1 MKIPIRFAWVLFACC
16 ASSLLFLDKNTMVV
30 MGLSIEQRM
39 LEHLA
44 SQRTNINN
52 SLVALPKKLSS
63 RALLTTDEVCDVLE
77 EHVGGL
83 DECSCNPIIPPAAA
97 AAAATEEEQ
106 EFVISC
112 TSCTTPALNA
122 DLSYRF
128 DTEYTFFRYA
138 PNEYAMETL
147 TATTVYQGAD
157 RIVDSHTYSYS
168 IDRETGLIGS
178 CTASFG
184 AAACTCE
191 VSNSCHAY
199 FPFHIDCP
207 TSNIFSNLCD
217 DSSWWGS
224 FDDVDI
230 AYDDCVCAYSA
241 FPTAYCNGGTIAPHP
256 SIAPFTFPPFT
267 MEPTEYGPPTIAIG
281 GPCQENYDC
290 PTLICIQ
297 GTCQSQGAQAGEPC
311 DPGDLLD
318 CLSSVCGRQSIAE
331 NSPHVCCESYDDF
344 AILYDDFKISDDDFT
359 MSDDDFTI
367 SDDDFTISDDDMD
380 QFILCLQPGGAAC
393 LQDWHCRSD
402 ACINNFC
409 ALETGETFQPTS
421 SVASREPSAEI
432 PSAVPQA
439 RPQPTIAP
447 TKATSEGMVPTT
459 TPTSHET
466 ADPRPT
472 WDLSLSPTATP
483 SLNIAVNQ
491 TMEPSIDGPSSNR
504 TLAPTR
510 NSTATPTFSPSFNNT
525 LNQTFAPTFNYTT
538 NPTWVPSLAA
548 TSNVTT
554 TQPSSSPVVTTEQP
568 TRNVS
573 SSARLG
579 NFIVMLATTDDD
591 SVLPVDNIV
600 SLLEEYLGKEMGS
613 VYQSFVKLQL
623 TLVKSYEMMIRHRR
637 DLQESLAMEV
647 AGTAFF
653 SSPSVP
659 PDLGEQQLAVLSDP
673 TVLTNYI
680 NANLTPGSP
689 NVTVDGVN
697 VLPDTA
703 APTTMKVVV
712 PTSIMPSQSPLEN
725 SSGVGFPSALLPF
738 GVCFLAVGLFS
749 SV

>member
-16 ASSLLFLDKNTMVV
+16 ASSLFLDKNIVV

-52 SLVALPKKLSS
+52 SLIALPKLSS
-63 RALLTTDEVCDVLE
+63 RASTALLTTDEVCGVLE
-77 EHVGGL
+77 KHVSGL
-83 DECSCNPIIPPAAA
+83 DECSCTPIAAA
-97 AAAATEEEQ
+97 AAAATGEEQ
-106 EFVISC
+106 EFVVSC

-128 DTEYTFFRYA
+128 DTEYTFYRYA

-147 TATTVYQGAD
+147 TATTVYEGAD

-178 CTASFG
+178 CAARVG
-184 AAACTCE
+184 DAACTCE
-191 VSNSCHAY
+191 ISNSCHAY

-207 TSNIFSNLCD
+207 TSTIFSNLCD
-217 DSSWWGS
+217 SSLWGS

-230 AYDDCVCAYSA
+230 AYDDCACTYSA
-241 FPTAYCNGGTIAPHP
+241 VPTAYCNGGTIPPHP
-256 SIAPFTFPPFT
+256 SISPFTFPPFT
-267 MEPTEYGPPTIAIG
+267 MEPTEYGPPTITIG

-290 PTLICIQ
+290 PTFICIQ
-297 GTCQSQGAQAGEPC
+297 GTCRSQGAQAGEPC

-318 CLSSVCGRQSIAE
+318 CLSSVCGRQSIAK
-331 NSPHVCCESYDDF
+331 NSPHVCCESYDDL
-344 AILYDDFKISDDDFT
+344 AISY
-359 MSDDDFTI
+359 DDFTI
-367 SDDDFTISDDDMD
+367 SDDGFTISDDDMD
-380 QFILCLQPGGAAC
+380 QFLCLQPGGAAC

-402 ACINNFC
+402 ECINNFC

-432 PSAVPQA
+432 PSVVPQA

-459 TPTSHET
+459 TPTSNDT
-466 ADPRPT
+466 DDPRPT
-472 WDLSLSPTATP
+472 WDLSLYPTAAP

-491 TMEPSIDGPSSNR
+491 TMVPSINGPSSNR

-510 NSTATPTFSPSFNNT
+510 NSTATPTFSPSFNKT
-525 LNQTFAPTFNYTT
+525 LNQTFAPTSNYTT

-548 TSNVTT
+548 TTSNGTM

-579 NFIVMLATTDDD
+579 NFIVILGTTDD

-600 SLLEEYLGKEMGS
+600 SSFKEYLSKEMGS
-613 VYQSFVKLQL
+613 VYPSFVKVQL
-623 TLVKSYEMMIRHRR
+623 ALVKSYEMIRHRR
-637 DLQESLAMEV
+637 DLQETLAMEV
-647 AGTAFF
+647 AGIAFF
-653 SSPSVP
+653 SSLSVP
-659 PDLGEQQLAVLSDP
+659 PDLREQQLAVLSDP
-673 TVLTNYI
+673 TVLSNYI
-680 NANLTPGSP
+680 NANLPQGSA

-703 APTTMKVVV
+703 SPTTMKVV
-712 PTSIMPSQSPLEN
+712 PTLMPSQNPSEN
-725 SSGVGFPSALLPF
+725 SGGVGFPAALLPF
-738 GVCFLAVGLFS
+738 GVCFLVVGLFPS
-749 SV
+749 F